1 MSKKL
6 GLNIGGRRFD
16 VDVEDSFALFLE
28 SQMRKDFNIEGNND
42 LKVLLQAYVRKNHEL
57 FLQEQKINEIT
68 KKFEDIE

>member
-16 VDVEDSFALFLE
+16 VDVEDNFALFLE
-28 SQMRKDFNIEGNND
+28 KQMRKDFNMEGNND
-42 LKVLLQAYVRKNHEL
+42 LKNLLQAYVRKNHEF
-57 FLQEQKINEIT
+57 FLQEQRINEIT

>member
-16 VDVEDSFALFLE
+16 VDVEDNFALFLE
-28 SQMRKDFNIEGNND
+28 RQMRKDFNVEGNND